1 VVDVPAVLASLRD
14 RPRESALFVDFDG
27 TLAAIVDDPSDARP
41 LPGVPALLTRLATR
55 LGLVAVVSGRP
66 AAFLRQTLD
75 RPIGVHIAGLYGLEV
90 IDPDGI
96 VRVVDEAVAWRP
108 VVAEVAERATAQAPR
123 RVVVEM
129 KGLTVTLHWRARPD
143 AQAWAAEFSAAEM
156 ERTGLVGQ
164 PGRMAIELRPP
175 LDVDK
180 GSVVRRLGA
189 GFTRVACF
197 GDDLGDLPAFAA
209 LTSMAATGVLVARVA
224 VVDSESPPEVASQA
238 DVVVEGAA
246 GAVRLLQRL
255 ADGMFSDAD

>member
-1 VVDVPAVLASLRD
+1 MDVPAALAPLRD
-14 RPRESALFVDFDG
+14 QPPQSALFVDFDG

-41 LPGVPALLTRLATR
+41 LPGVPALLTRLASH

-75 RPIGVHIAGLYGLEV
+75 RPAGVHIAGLYGMETV
-90 IDPDGI
+90 DPDGI
-96 VRVVDEAVAWRP
+96 LEVAEEAVAWRP
-108 VVAEVAERATAQAPR
+108 VVAEVAERAKALAPR
-123 RVVVEM
+123 RVGVEM

-143 AQAWAAEFSAAEM
+143 AQAWVAEFSSAEM
-156 ERTGLVGQ
+156 DRTGLVGQ
-164 PGRMAIELRPP
+164 PGRMSTELRPP

-180 GSVVRRLGA
+180 GSVVSGLGS

-209 LTSMAATGVLVARVA
+209 LTSMAATGVSVARVA
-224 VVDSESPPEVASQA
+224 VVDAESPPEVAAAA
-238 DVVVEGAA
+238 DMVVEGAA

-255 ADGMFSDAD
+255 ADAVSSRAG